1 MLPDTNPA
9 DSPVV
14 SNRRSL
20 LTGIAGGIVGLGLGG
35 LLGRRSVRHE
45 LPGDA
50 THTQQ
55 ELRDNASYGVFGMW
69 PIIWS
74 VPVATKTIALT
85 FDDGP
90 DPEFTPRILETLRRH
105 GAKATFMMMG
115 WNCVHH
121 PDLVKRVVADGH
133 EIGNHSW
140 SHLDLATTD
149 PATAESELRRGRDAI
164 ERVSGHDVG
173 FFRPPRGE
181 LSGVAAL
188 YAARA
193 QQSILM
199 WTVNGGAHLERSTSQ
214 IHDHLVAAVR
224 PGYIVDFHD
233 GIGRGTFNRTATL
246 ARQLV
251 SQRTLEVASLP
262 GILATLSGQG
272 YRFATVSELLA
283 EPRTPGTP

>member
-35 LLGRRSVRHE
+35 LLGRRSVRQ

-50 THTQQ
+50 TPPS
-55 ELRDNASYGVFGMW
+55 RSYATTRLMAFGCT
-69 PIIWS
+69 IIWS

-233 GIGRGTFNRTATL
+233 GIGRGTFNRTATF